1 MHLTKKSSYGLIA
14 TIELASNGGNE
25 PISARSIAEKYGL
38 PVPFVEK
45 IMGELRAARIVT
57 SRKGRRGGY
66 TLAVRPEDISVRQ
79 ILEALG
85 ESLDLV
91 RCVRPDEA
99 TCQLLT
105 VCPGKDIW
113 GAIDERFK
121 ELLNSL
127 SLADLSC

>member
-14 TIELASNGGNE
+14 AIELASNGATG
-25 PISARSIAEKYGL
+25 PIAAGTIAKKYGL

-45 IMGELRAARIVT
+45 ILGELRAAGIVN
-57 SRKGRRGGY
+57 SRKGRGGGY
-66 TLAVRPEDISVRQ
+66 TLRVPPEKVTLRQ
-79 ILEALG
+79 LLEALG

-91 RCVRPDEA
+91 RCVRPDET
-99 TCQLLT
+99 TCQLLY

-113 GAIDERFK
+113 GTIDQRLK

>member
-14 TIELASNGGNE
+14 AIELASNGNTA
-25 PISARSIAEKYGL
+25 PISASAIAKKYNL

-45 IMGELRAARIVT
+45 ILGELRAAGILK

-66 TLAVRPEDISVRQ
+66 TLAVDPDKVTLRR

-91 RCVRPDEA
+91 RCVRPDET
-99 TCQLLT
+99 TCQLLY

-113 GAIDERFK
+113 GAVDERFK